1 METTV
6 DLAVEH
12 ASTWKQLIDNMGDL
26 WQENVYRLS
35 NEESIKETLIRQIG
49 ELLSFSRTE
58 ILSCEAFERDRD
70 LFYESLK
77 ALIEFNT
84 FGDSEWNDADSHLV
98 DELDK
103 LIYPEKDDSHL
114 VDDPETVIYPEEDDS
129 HLVDDPETVI
139 YPEEDDSRLVD
150 DPETVIYQR

>member
-26 WQENVYRLS
+26 WQDNVSRLC
-35 NEESIKETLIRQIG
+35 NKESIKETLIREIG

-58 ILSCEAFERDRD
+58 IFSCEAFKRNEDS
-70 LFYESLK
+70 FYESLQ
-77 ALIEFNT
+77 ALIELNT

-114 VDDPETVIYPEEDDS
+114 VDD
-129 HLVDDPETVI
+129 LETVI

-150 DPETVIYQR
+150 DLETVIY

>member
-1 METTV
+1 MEEITV
-6 DLAVEH
+6 DLAVKH
-12 ASTWKQLIDNMGDL
+12 ASIWKELIDNMGDP
-26 WQENVYRLS
+26 WQENLYRLR
-35 NEESIKETLIRQIG
+35 NKESIKETLIRQIG

-58 ILSCEAFERDRD
+58 ILSCKALERDCD
-70 LFYESLK
+70 LFYESLN
-77 ALIEFNT
+77 ALIEFNS
-84 FGDSEWNDADSHLV
+84 FGDSEWNDDADSHLV

-139 YPEEDDSRLVD
+139 Y
-150 DPETVIYQR
+150 QR